1 MLVAKIAL
9 GIASTVAFATIYT
22 FREGLIRVDVDEFRA
37 GGSHVHVWVPAAA
50 VPVAL
55 HFAPH
60 RHIQNAAQ
68 HLEPFMP
75 TIRQLAKELR
85 KYPDAQFVDVVDGS
99 DHVKIGTSGGKLQ
112 IDVVQPGES
121 VHVTVPISTLEDV
134 ASQLERDIPAA

>member
-22 FREGLIRVDVDEFRA
+22 FREGLIKVDVDEFRA

-50 VPVAL
+50 VPAAL

-60 RHIQNAAQ
+60 RHMENAAQ

-99 DHVKIGTSGGKLQ
+99 DHVKVGTSGGKLQ

-134 ASQLERDIPAA
+134 ASQLDKNIPGA

>member
-22 FREGLIRVDVDEFRA
+22 FREGLIKVDVDEFRA

-50 VPVAL
+50 VPAAL
-55 HFAPH
+55 NFAP
-60 RHIQNAAQ
+60 RHHLQNAAE

-75 TIRQLAKELR
+75 AIRQLAKELR

-99 DHVKIGTSGGKLQ
+99 DHVKISTRGGKLQ
-112 IDVVQPGES
+112 IDVVDPGDS

-134 ASQLERDIPAA
+134 ASQLEKNIPGA

>member
-22 FREGLIRVDVDEFRA
+22 FREGLIKVDVDEFRA
-37 GGSHVHVWVPAAA
+37 GGSHVHVWVPAAVVPA
-50 VPVAL
+50 VL
-55 HFAPH
+55 HFAPRQH
-60 RHIQNAAQ
+60 MQNATE

-75 TIRQLAKELR
+75 TVRQLAKELR

-99 DHVKIGTSGGKLQ
+99 DHVQVGTRGGKLQ
-112 IDVVQPGES
+112 IDVVGPGES

-134 ASQLERDIPAA
+134 ASQLEKDTAGA

>member
-22 FREGLIRVDVDEFRA
+22 FREGLIKVDVDEFRP

-50 VPVAL
+50 VPAAL
-55 HFAPH
+55 HFAP
-60 RHIQNAAQ
+60 RHHLQNAAE

-75 TIRQLAKELR
+75 AIRQLAKELR

-99 DHVKIGTSGGKLQ
+99 DHVKISTRGGKLQ
-112 IDVVQPGES
+112 IDVVDPGDS

-134 ASQLERDIPAA
+134 ASQLERNIPGA

>member
-22 FREGLIRVDVDEFRA
+22 FREGLIKVDVDEFRA

-55 HFAPH
+55 HFAPR
-60 RHIQNAAQ
+60 RHMQNAAH

-99 DHVKIGTSGGKLQ
+99 DHVKISTRGGKLQ
-112 IDVVQPGES
+112 IDVIDPGDS

-134 ASQLERDIPAA
+134 ASQLERNIPGA

>member
-22 FREGLIRVDVDEFRA
+22 FREGLIKVDVDEFR
-37 GGSHVHVWVPAAA
+37 VHVWVPAAA
-50 VPVAL
+50 VPAAL

-60 RHIQNAAQ
+60 RHMENVAQ

-85 KYPDAQFVDVVDGS
+85 KYPDAQFVEVVDGS
-99 DHVKIGTSGGKLQ
+99 DHVKVGTSGGKLQ

-134 ASQLERDIPAA
+134 ASQLEKNTPGA